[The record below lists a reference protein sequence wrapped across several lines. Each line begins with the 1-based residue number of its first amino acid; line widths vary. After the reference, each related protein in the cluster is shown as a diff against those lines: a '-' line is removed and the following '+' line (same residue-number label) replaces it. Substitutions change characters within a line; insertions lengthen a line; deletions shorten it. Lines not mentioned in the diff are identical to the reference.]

1 MLQQLIQWARD
12 LKTERPQPNQSFQI
26 QSDVEMNWNDIPW
39 KYRLDEIQTIK
50 FDIFDMFSN
59 INVQSFCWHHIQ
71 TESIN
76 QLYVYSIGYIVD
88 QFSSESDWVTWIHRS
103 KTISSY
109 CKTKCCCYIAVCL
122 FHFIDSVRELLESFR
137 KTCVSFTL
145 FQRGSSRWMLP
156 SIRCQKPA
164 NSFSIPSIFYWQV
177 NVPVEPFFSW
187 RFHVDWNLK
196 VAFLDGTH

>member
-1 MLQQLIQWARD
+1 MTFLGSIDWTKFKPSNSIYSICFRILMFNRFVDITFRLI
-12 LKTERPQPNQSFQI
+12 
-26 QSDVEMNWNDIPW
+26 
-39 KYRLDEIQTIK
+39 
-50 FDIFDMFSN
+50 
-59 INVQSFCWHHIQ
+59 
-71 TESIN
+71 ESIN